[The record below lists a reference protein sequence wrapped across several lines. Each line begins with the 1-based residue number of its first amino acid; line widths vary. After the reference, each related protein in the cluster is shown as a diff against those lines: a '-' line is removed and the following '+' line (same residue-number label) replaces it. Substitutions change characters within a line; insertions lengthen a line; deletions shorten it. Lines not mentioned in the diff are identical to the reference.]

1 MIIIGSLRKRLNLQ
15 GWVSLRLVQVQK
27 SDLCQRPIKMSSELR
42 SRQTPLHMW
51 LQLLQMPKREA
62 IALYEMFI
70 ALAKLIVVNAK
81 LWNLLDEWYK
91 AYFSKTTETEKR
103 TFLFNQKVAMEQ
115 NVKAFFQSELHT
127 SFNAICGLF
136 NMLHQTMKAEEVVA
150 ATMVEFDCVS
160 VEDWLKKLQ
169 PVLAESL
176 ELSQNLYRLAENFIL
191 LSI

>member
-1 MIIIGSLRKRLNLQ
+1 MG
-15 GWVSLRLVQVQK
+15 VSPSCTSTKVG
-27 SDLCQRPIKMSSELR
+27 
-42 SRQTPLHMW
+42 PL
-51 LQLLQMPKREA
+51 PKTNKNVVGTTVETNTSAHVVAAVADAKKEA